1 MVLVFEFKKIN
12 VNNGSEKKMEI
23 NNEFFV
29 TIGFTVLNIVV
40 LYVILRL
47 LLFKPVT
54 KHIDKRNKK
63 IEDALKAAEESKEMV
78 KQMKLEYDEKIKS
91 AKEEGQ
97 KVIDMYKGMAEKE
110 YNNIIASAK
119 QEADQIITDAKAE
132 LKVEKE
138 QLVTSIKEELS
149 DLVLAASEKVLKKN
163 IDDDTNRK
171 LIDEFIKE
179 TNSVS

>member
-1 MVLVFEFKKIN
+1 MKID
-12 VNNGSEKKMEI
+12 
-23 NNEFFV
+23 NEFFV
-29 TIGFTVLNIVV
+29 TVGFTILNILV
-40 LYVILRL
+40 LFIVLRKI
-47 LLFKPVT
+47 LFKPVT
-54 KHIDKRNKK
+54 KHIDNRNKK

-78 KQMKLEYDEKIKS
+78 KQMKLEYDEKIKA

-119 QEADQIITDAKAE
+119 QEANQIIVDAKSE
-132 LKVEKE
+132 LQVEKE

-171 LIDEFIKE
+171 LISEFI
-179 TNSVS
+179 NDNGVSK